1 MKNAEYWR
9 ERFKILE
16 EAANKN
22 ANQSIDD
29 LMKVFQDAERSVIS
43 DIESWYAR
51 FANNNQISVA
61 EARKFLTTG
70 QMEEFRWT
78 VDRYI
83 QIGQQSNLS
92 EEWMKQLENAS
103 ARVHVSRLEA
113 IQLQIQQQM
122 ELLYGNQLD
131 SIDDL
136 LSAIIS
142 NGYTQGIYEIQKG
155 IGLGWNFTALDQNK
169 IDLLLS
175 KPWTSDGR
183 TFRDRCWI
191 HKADLLSGIQSDML
205 QGMLRGDGLQK
216 TSTRIAKRFGVSKSK
231 ATNLV
236 HTESTYFNGV
246 ANRELYKELG
256 VESVEII
263 ETLDGST
270 CEICGP
276 LDGKI
281 VPMSEYQPGVTV
293 PPFHP
298 RCRGTTAPAIDPD
311 IIGERIARNED
322 GDTYYVPSNMTY
334 EQWAKTFSAGSA
346 GDSVKTAVVA
356 AGFQK
361 SVAKKDE
368 TGIIV
373 SEEKNGAG
381 DVHYI
386 GKIDRDI
393 YSCITSDIV
402 TDEVIITDERIGHIK
417 DRHPN
422 DFERYC
428 QCLAEIIRDPD
439 YIIEANKPHSAMI
452 LKMFIDEEKRPFK
465 TILRLKTSGDSPQF
479 KNSVITFMKINE
491 SEWNRLLRNKKILY
505 KKE

>member
-1 MKNAEYWR
+1 MKSAEYWR

-16 EAANKN
+16 ETANN
-22 ANQSIDD
+22 RTNQSVDD
-29 LMKVFQDAERSVIS
+29 LMKVFQETERSVLS

-70 QMEEFRWT
+70 QMEKFRWT
-78 VDRYI
+78 VDKYI
-83 QIGQQSNLS
+83 KVGQQQGLTD
-92 EEWMKQLENAS
+92 EWMRKLENAS
-103 ARVHVSRLEA
+103 ARFHVSRLEA

-131 SIDDL
+131 SIDNL
-136 LSAIIS
+136 LSKIIS
-142 NGYTQGIYEIQKG
+142 NGYTQGMFEVQKG
-155 IGLGWNFTALDQNK
+155 IGIGWNFTALDQKK

-183 TFRDRCWI
+183 TFRDRCWM
-191 HKADLLSGIQSDML
+191 HKTDLLSGIQSDML

-216 TSTRIAKRFGVSKSK
+216 TSARIAKRFGVSKSK
-231 ATNLV
+231 AANLV
-236 HTESTYFNGV
+236 HTESTYFNGI
-246 ANRELYKELG
+246 ANKQLYKEID

-270 CEICGP
+270 CEICGS

-311 IIGERIARNED
+311 IIGERIARDED
-322 GDTYYVPSNMTY
+322 GNTYYVPSNMTH
-334 EQWAKTFSAGSA
+334 EQWAKIFAAGSA
-346 GDSVKTAVVA
+346 GDSVKTAIVA

-381 DVHYI
+381 DVHCI

-402 TDEVIITDERIGHIK
+402 TDEVIITDERIQHIK
-417 DRHPN
+417 DRHPG
-422 DFERYC
+422 DYERYISYIS
-428 QCLAEIIRDPD
+428 QILAEPD
-439 YIIEANKPHSAMI
+439 YILEANKPNTAFV
-452 LKMFIDEEKRPFK
+452 LKKIDAVGEGFEV
-465 TILRLKTSGDSPQF
+465 ILRLQTSGDVEGH
-479 KNSVITFMKINE
+479 KNSVITFLKVQDKRY
-491 SEWNRLLRNKKILY
+491 NRYLRTKKILY

>member
-16 EAANKN
+16 EAANNN

-51 FANNNQISVA
+51 FAKNNQISVA

-70 QMEEFRWT
+70 QMEEFRWM
-78 VDRYI
+78 VDKYI
-83 QIGQQSNLS
+83 KVGQRQGLTD
-92 EEWMKQLENAS
+92 EWMRKLENAS
-103 ARVHVSRLEA
+103 VRFHVSRLEA

-131 SIDDL
+131 SIDNL
-136 LSAIIS
+136 LSKIIS
-142 NGYTQGIYEIQKG
+142 NGYAQGMFEVQKG
-155 IGLGWNFTALDQNK
+155 IGIGWNFTALDQKK

-183 TFRDRCWI
+183 TFRDRCWT
-191 HKADLLSGIQSDML
+191 HKADLLSGIQSDIL

-216 TSTRIAKRFGVSKSK
+216 TSARIAKRFGVSKSK
-231 ATNLV
+231 AANLV

-246 ANRELYKELG
+246 ANRQLYKELG

-281 VPMSEYQPGVTV
+281 VPMSAYQPGVTV

-311 IIGERIARNED
+311 IIGERIARDED
-322 GDTYYVPSNMTY
+322 GNTYYVPSHMTY
-334 EQWAKTFSAGSA
+334 E
-346 GDSVKTAVVA
+346 
-356 AGFQK
+356 
-361 SVAKKDE
+361 
-368 TGIIV
+368 
-373 SEEKNGAG
+373 
-381 DVHYI
+381 
-386 GKIDRDI
+386 
-393 YSCITSDIV
+393 
-402 TDEVIITDERIGHIK
+402 
-417 DRHPN
+417 
-422 DFERYC
+422 
-428 QCLAEIIRDPD
+428 
-439 YIIEANKPHSAMI
+439 
-452 LKMFIDEEKRPFK
+452 
-465 TILRLKTSGDSPQF
+465 
-479 KNSVITFMKINE
+479 
-491 SEWNRLLRNKKILY
+491 EW
-505 KKE
+505 KEM